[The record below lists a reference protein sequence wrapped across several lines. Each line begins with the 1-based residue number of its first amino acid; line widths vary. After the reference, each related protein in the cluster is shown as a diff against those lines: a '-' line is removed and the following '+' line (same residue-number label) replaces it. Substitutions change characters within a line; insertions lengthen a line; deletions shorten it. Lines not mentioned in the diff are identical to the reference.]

1 LVLQG
6 QHLEEQAPAG
16 FQSGN
21 GQVKREV
28 QPTNHAAEDSGK
40 YRRSPVFSPQ
50 MRFLLV
56 TAVEVAH
63 SHLASEELKGV
74 SPSLPFTRI
83 NLFASITFCGQPTA
97 DLGRSFRAVPD
108 KYPR

>member
-6 QHLEEQAPAG
+6 QHLEEQALAG

-21 GQVKREV
+21 GQVKHKV

-50 MRFLLV
+50 MRFLPV
-56 TAVEVAH
+56 TARKAAQN
-63 SHLASEELKGV
+63 SQDKA
-74 SPSLPFTRI
+74 
-83 NLFASITFCGQPTA
+83 GQKTPN
-97 DLGRSFRAVPD
+97 
-108 KYPR
+108 